1 MIDKNESISF
11 FYDNESIL
19 KKISLNKKE
28 RFIKNFND
36 IGINLIVIEILSS
49 DEIEKNYF
57 LLPMIN
63 YINEFNELKN
73 EEIETINY
81 PKGKLS
87 YSKGKI
93 NQIID
98 KEFIHSAEVDSNS
111 KRLPIF
117 LKDSTKVIGIQKD
130 GNKAYFIG
138 PIYNFFFKKKKK
150 KIKIKKKKKKKKK
163 KNNEQT
169 KNYINDANYKNDK
182 KESDGKIKYE
192 NGNYYIGEEKNL
204 KRHGKGIEYYK
215 NGQVK
220 YDGNWVDDLPEGN
233 GKMIYEDGTYYI
245 GKFKNGMRHG
255 KGIYHYEDGKI
266 NYDGEYINDTQEGNG
281 KMILEDGEYYIG

>member
-1 MIDKNESISF
+1 MGCGNSITEDNYKNTGIPEHISLISKSITKIEISNKIYSGFFIKFFKDDKDFFCLITTGENISQDMIDKNERISF

-28 RFIKNFND
+28 RFIKIFND

-98 KEFIHSAEVDSNS
+98 KEFIHSAEVVSNS
-111 KRLPIF
+111 KGLPIF

-130 GNKAYFIG
+130 GNKADFIDQY
-138 PIYNFFFKKKKK
+138 IISSSKKEKIILKLINHKLKMKK
-150 KIKIKKKKKKKKK
+150 KIMSKQRIILMMQIIKTVK
-163 KNNEQT
+163 KNQT
-169 KNYINDANYKNDK
+169 
-182 KESDGKIKYE
+182 
-192 NGNYYIGEEKNL
+192 
-204 KRHGKGIEYYK
+204 
-215 NGQVK
+215 VK
-220 YDGNWVDDLPEGN
+220 SNM
-233 GKMIYEDGTYYI
+233 KMEII
-245 GKFKNGMRHG
+245 
-255 KGIYHYEDGKI
+255 I
-266 NYDGEYINDTQEGNG
+266 
-281 KMILEDGEYYIG
+281 